1 MPMRCTQVTNLSVK
15 DLDRLARIRENQR
28 NSRARKQQHTRELEK
43 KLAALQEQARH
54 RDVEHRMAVQKLEA
68 ENRKLRYLLTRSG
81 LTSELLEQYLQID
94 DPALTEKVA
103 IPKLRSTEAQCQSQ
117 DSPACIPKARN
128 AATSALQS
136 IEPGLFSPGQSR
148 DRFTKPCSDI
158 VQGAS
163 DIEVPVRDR
172 SVCGCGPGEAV
183 ESWPSNGDVLNTTL
197 CAIADELIDQY
208 NTRGVELSEIRRKLW
223 AGFSKGLT
231 TEEGC
236 RVQNHILFQVLDE
249 ISNS

>member
-1 MPMRCTQVTNLSVK
+1 METNKHQK

-28 NSRARKQQHTRELEK
+28 NSRARKQQHTRELEQ
-43 KLAALQEQARH
+43 KLAALQEQAR
-54 RDVEHRMAVQKLEA
+54 RKDVDHRMAVQKLEA
-68 ENRKLRYLLTRSG
+68 ENRKLKYLLTRSG
-81 LTSELLEQYLQID
+81 LTSELLERYLQTD
-94 DPALTEKVA
+94 EPALTEKVA
-103 IPKLRSTEAQCQSQ
+103 IPKLRSTKTPCKSQ
-117 DSPACIPKARN
+117 ASPVSLPKARN

-136 IEPGLFSPGQSR
+136 NELGIPSPGQSC
-148 DRFTKPCSDI
+148 DLATMPPSGT
-158 VQGAS
+158 VQGAP
-163 DIEVPVRDR
+163 DLEVPVRDQ

>member
-1 MPMRCTQVTNLSVK
+1 MLSPVANLLMK

-28 NSRARKQQHTRELEK
+28 NSRARKQQHTRELEQ
-43 KLAALQEQARH
+43 KLAALQEQAR
-54 RDVEHRMAVQKLEA
+54 RKDVDHRMAVQKLEA
-68 ENRKLRYLLTRSG
+68 ENRKLKYLLTRSG
-81 LTSELLEQYLQID
+81 LTSELIEHYLQID
-94 DPALTEKVA
+94 EPALTEKVA
-103 IPKLRSTEAQCQSQ
+103 IPKLRSTKTPCKSQ
-117 DSPACIPKARN
+117 ANPVCLPKARN

-136 IEPGLFSPGQSR
+136 NELGIPSPGQSC
-148 DRFTKPCSDI
+148 DLATMPSSET
-158 VQGAS
+158 VQGAP
-163 DIEVPVRDR
+163 DLEVPVRDQ

>member
-1 MPMRCTQVTNLSVK
+1 MDSNKHQK

-28 NSRARKQQHTRELEK
+28 NSRARKQQHTRELEQ
-43 KLAALQEQARH
+43 KLAALQEQAR
-54 RDVEHRMAVQKLEA
+54 RKDVEHRMAVQKLEA
-68 ENRKLRYLLTRSG
+68 ENRKLKYLLTRSG
-81 LTSELLEQYLQID
+81 LTSELLEHYLQID
-94 DPALTEKVA
+94 NPVLTEKVA
-103 IPKLRSTEAQCQSQ
+103 IPKLRSTETQCQSHAN
-117 DSPACIPKARN
+117 PACSPNGRN

-136 IEPGLFSPGQSR
+136 NRPEDLNPEKSFDRVKKPPSETAQAAPDLEVSAR
-148 DRFTKPCSDI
+148 DP
-158 VQGAS
+158 
-163 DIEVPVRDR
+163 
-172 SVCGCGPGEAV
+172 SVCGCGPGEAG

>member
-1 MPMRCTQVTNLSVK
+1 MEPKKHQK

-28 NSRARKQQHTRELEK
+28 NSRARKQQHTRELEN
-43 KLAALQEQARH
+43 KLAALQEQARL

-81 LTSELLEQYLQID
+81 LSSELLEQYLQID

-117 DSPACIPKARN
+117 DSPACMPKSRN
-128 AATSALQS
+128 AAISALQS
-136 IEPGLFSPGQSR
+136 IEPGISSPGQSC
-148 DRFTKPCSDI
+148 DRVTKPRSEI
-158 VQGAS
+158 VQAAS
-163 DIEVPVRDR
+163 DIEVPVRDQ